1 MRNFD
6 LERKLIL
13 GGLAILLLADVGFA
27 YFNSRLSAAREVPAE
42 QTLGAQARQVALMKA
57 DIQKASLI
65 RKGVPAVTK
74 EFDQFESSLPAA
86 TNGYSVI
93 SQEIDDIAKDTHVVI
108 EDTKFHE
115 KDLVGRSLSE
125 VEFES
130 TVSGDY
136 PGIVRFLNKLQRS
149 KNAYIVDS
157 LQLDSANAGQTPGAP
172 LKVGL
177 HLRTYFRK
185 V

>member
-1 MRNFD
+1 MRDFN

-13 GGLAILLLADVGFA
+13 GGLAVFLVADVGFA
-27 YFNSRLSAAREVPAE
+27 YFNSRLSAAREIPAE
-42 QTLGAQARQVALMKA
+42 QMLAAQSRQVALMRA
-57 DIQKASLI
+57 DIQKATAI
-65 RKGVPAVTK
+65 RKGIPEVTK
-74 EFDQFESSLPAA
+74 GFNEFESSLPPASK
-86 TNGYSVI
+86 GYSVI
-93 SQEIDDIAKDTHVVI
+93 TQEIDDIAKDTHVVI

-115 KDLVGRSLSE
+115 KDLAGRNLSE
-125 VEFES
+125 LEFES
-130 TVSGDY
+130 TISGDY

-157 LQLDSANAGQTPGAP
+157 LQLDSANAAQTPNAP

-185 V
+185 A

>member
-6 LERKLIL
+6 LERKVIL

-27 YFNSRLSAAREVPAE
+27 YFNSRLSAAREIPAE
-42 QTLGAQARQVALMKA
+42 QMLAAQSRQVALMKA
-57 DIQKASLI
+57 DIQKATQI
-65 RKGVPAVTK
+65 RRGIPEVTK
-74 EFDQFESSLPAA
+74 EFDKFESSLPPASS
-86 TNGYSVI
+86 GYSVI
-93 SQEIDDIAKDTHVVI
+93 TQEIDDIAKDTHVVI

-115 KDLVGRSLSE
+115 KDLSGRSLSE
-125 VEFES
+125 VAFES
-130 TVSGDY
+130 TVTGDY

-157 LQLDSANAGQTPGAP
+157 LQLDSANAGQAPGSP